1 MENEKLDFV
10 KLLSKI
16 EGSYKGSVDELNV
29 LIDEAFDATVKRVL
43 STNKKGVLTVQ
54 LSFNTVG
61 NDRMSIEANITT
73 KLPEPKAD
81 SKCFYH
87 DLRGNL
93 LEKDPNQPE
102 LFGNVKPLKRV
113 VGGENA

>member
-29 LIDEAFDATVKRVL
+29 LIDEAFDNTVKRVL
-43 STNKKGVLTVQ
+43 STHKKGVLTVTM
-54 LSFNTVG
+54 SFNTVDS
-61 NDRMSIEANITT
+61 NRMAIEANVTT

-93 LEKDPNQPE
+93 TEKDPNQPE

-113 VGGENA
+113 TQGE